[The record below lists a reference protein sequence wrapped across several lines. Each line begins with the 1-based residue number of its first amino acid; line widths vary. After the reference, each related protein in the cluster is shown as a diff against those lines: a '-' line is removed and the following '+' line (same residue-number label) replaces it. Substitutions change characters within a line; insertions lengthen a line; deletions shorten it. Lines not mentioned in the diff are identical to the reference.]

1 LLQGAAGH
9 RGIERILNIGNVRHH
24 VRVAIGVVMGE
35 QIVVITPRDA
45 RPNIQARPMATM
57 PSTAKVWPKG
67 PRVKVQMLFRMVAG
81 EAPPVTVDQK

>member
-1 LLQGAAGH
+1 
-9 RGIERILNIGNVRHH
+9 
-24 VRVAIGVVMGE
+24 
-35 QIVVITPRDA
+35 
-45 RPNIQARPMATM
+45 MATM